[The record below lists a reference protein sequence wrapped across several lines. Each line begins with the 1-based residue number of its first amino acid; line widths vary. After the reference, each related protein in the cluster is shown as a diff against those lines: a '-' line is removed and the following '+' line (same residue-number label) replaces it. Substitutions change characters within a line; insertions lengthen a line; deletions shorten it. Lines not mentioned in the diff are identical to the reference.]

1 MNTAPTFYS
10 LKPGDIIYYVT
21 MEKSRL
27 IDRDEI
33 KSSVISEIKP
43 TGNIY
48 EFEITL
54 NNGVKFRTNWNSEYH
69 KEDIINEESRKY
81 QNYIVKPF
89 FCKIFATDKKMLKEI
104 VQDMVETSINNIIS
118 IQDKLQSETIRLS
131 GLRLMAN
138 LLQTKKVEEL
148 VAETVIV

>member
-1 MNTAPTFYS
+1 MSAIPTFYS
-10 LKPGDIIYYVT
+10 LKPGDIIYYIT

-33 KSSVISEIKP
+33 KSSIISEIKN

-48 EFEITL
+48 ELEITL

-81 QNYIVKPF
+81 QNYIIKPF
-89 FCKIFATDKKMLKEI
+89 YCKIFATDKKALKKI
-104 VQDMVETSINNIIS
+104 VQDMVEVSISNIAS
-118 IQDKLQSETIRLS
+118 IQDKLQSEMIRLS
-131 GLRLMAN
+131 GLRLMAS